1 MLLESSVMTIQT
13 VAHFSIKFH
22 PHQCVTLV
30 PDEQERGSGGVLHT
44 QGHVDTQ
51 KYRYCKSLFKFFSA
65 CSSPRYRVP
74 NIVHNSTRIFW
85 NFRGEMFITHI
96 FNYTF
101 WYVSEINSA
110 TVMISVLTVGKTE
123 AWLTWSAPSHPS
135 VPAEPPS
142 PHTATLFRG
151 TIATS
156 GTMRRFYLT
165 ERLPLLPSLQVT
177 SHLQELRGST
187 DIQFHDSFKA
197 IRNVA
202 LKLLHPPHSFFTSG
216 DRTASRITL
225 SMSVDIEGL

>member
-110 TVMISVLTVGKTE
+110 SVMISVLTVGKVRLD
-123 AWLTWSAPSHPS
+123 WPDL
-135 VPAEPPS
+135 PP
-142 PHTATLFRG
+142 ATLLCLL
-151 TIATS
+151 S
-156 GTMRRFYLT
+156 PPPLT
-165 ERLPLLPSLQVT
+165 QPLFSRAQLPHQERW
-177 SHLQELRGST
+177 E
-187 DIQFHDSFKA
+187 DFIW
-197 IRNVA
+197 
-202 LKLLHPPHSFFTSG
+202 LKGCP
-216 DRTASRITL
+216 
-225 SMSVDIEGL
+225 